1 MRTIIEPFRIKMT
14 EALPITARALR
25 EARLADAHNNVFLL
39 NAEDITIDLLTD
51 SGTGAMSERQWAAL
65 MLGDESYAGSTSWHH
80 FENTVREITGF
91 KHIFPVHQ
99 GRAAERILA
108 ATRLKPKDIVPNNS
122 HFDTTRANIEYVGA
136 QAVDLLTPEAQDIY
150 SERRFKGNMD
160 TGKLAHLIETEG
172 AANIPF
178 CMITVTNN
186 TGGGQPVSME
196 NIREVKEILNKHHI
210 PLVID
215 SCRFAENSY
224 FIKEYEPG
232 FSERSLLNIARAM
245 FALADATT
253 MSAKKD
259 GLANIGGFFA
269 CNDDQ
274 WAEDFRNLLILT
286 EGFPTYGGLA
296 GRDLEAIAVG
306 LKEALEY
313 DYQRYRHATV
323 EYMAGRLTAR
333 DIPIV
338 RPAGGHA
345 VFIDAAA
352 FCPHLKPRDY
362 PGIGLVNAL
371 YLEGGIRAVELGSV
385 MFGRALPG
393 TQQEFPALRELVRL
407 AFPRRVYTQSHFDY
421 VIEVLDAVWQKRHSI
436 PAYRIT
442 KQAPFLRHFT
452 AHFEQAEM
460 PVVSASSAREA
471 QALARDTRP
480 SS

>member
-14 EALPITARALR
+14 EALPITTRGHR
-25 EARLADAHNNVFLL
+25 EACLASAHNNVFLL
-39 NAEDITIDLLTD
+39 DAEDITIDLLSD
-51 SGTGAMSERQWAAL
+51 SGTGAMSARQWAAL
-65 MLGDESYAGSTSWHH
+65 MLGDESYAGSTSWHR
-80 FENTVREITGF
+80 FENAVREITGF

-108 ATRLKPKDIVPNNS
+108 VTRLKPGAIVPNNS
-122 HFDTTRANIEYVGA
+122 HFDTTRANIEYAGA
-136 QAVDLLTPEAQDIY
+136 HAVDLLTPEGEDIY

-160 TGKLAHLIETEG
+160 TGKLAHIIETKG

-178 CMITVTNN
+178 CMLTVTNN
-186 TGGGQPVSME
+186 TDGGQPVSME
-196 NIREVKEILNKHHI
+196 NIKSIKEILKEYHI

-215 SCRFAENSY
+215 ACRFAENSY

-232 FSERSLLNIARAM
+232 YADRSLSEIAKEM
-245 FALADATT
+245 FALADAAT

-259 GLANIGGFFA
+259 GLANIGGFFG
-269 CNDDQ
+269 CDSDE
-274 WAEDFRNLLILT
+274 WAEDFRNMLILT

-296 GRDLEAIAVG
+296 GRDLEVIAVG
-306 LKEALEY
+306 LREALEY
-313 DYQRYRHATV
+313 EYQRYRHATV
-323 EYMAGRLTAR
+323 AYMADRLIAR

-338 RPAGGHA
+338 RPPGGHA

-352 FCPHLKPRDY
+352 FCPHLKPSDY

-385 MFGRALPG
+385 MFGRPLPG
-393 TQQEFPALRELVRL
+393 GKDEIPASRELVRL

-421 VIEVLDAVWQKRHSI
+421 VIEVLDLVWRRRSAI
-436 PAYRIT
+436 PPYRIT

-452 AHFEQAEM
+452 AHFAHGGNGGAAGFL
-460 PVVSASSAREA
+460 P
-471 QALARDTRP
+471 
-480 SS
+480 